1 MGIIVA
7 ALFILLL
14 LCFYFIALL
23 NMKINRFQNNERK
36 NEIIFEEME
45 ASISSFLTDIED
57 ENARL
62 IQSLQK
68 VQAVQ
73 QPKESTDRTPVVKN
87 EVKRV
92 EVVEEQSIVA
102 ELMEQTLE
110 KEMVIE
116 LVQEQVNT
124 VEQHKSTN
132 LIETPIEEVAPI
144 TEPITYS
151 APKAY
156 VKNAYKTQ
164 KKEKPVQTVEER
176 VYDMYARGQTIGA
189 IAKELGKGKV
199 EVELLLKFNNKNT

>member
-14 LCFYFIALL
+14 VSFYFITLL
-23 NMKINRFQNNERK
+23 NMKINRFQKNERK
-36 NEIIFEEME
+36 NEVLFEEME

-62 IQSLQK
+62 IQSLKK
-68 VQAVQ
+68 VQAVK
-73 QPKESTDRTPVVKN
+73 QPTEFDLAPVDKTMLKHA
-87 EVKRV
+87 EAPR
-92 EVVEEQSIVA
+92 EQSIVS
-102 ELMEQTLE
+102 ELMEQTIE
-110 KEMVIE
+110 KETAIE
-116 LVQEQVNT
+116 SVQEHVKT
-124 VEQHKSTN
+124 YEQEKVTDA
-132 LIETPIEEVAPI
+132 IEASISESFPIADSI
-144 TEPITYS
+144 AYS

-156 VKNAYKTQ
+156 VQNAYKTQ

-176 VYDMYARGQTIGA
+176 VYDMYASGQTIGA